1 MKRPVIGITTAQ
13 DLKECEVQLD
23 QEYIDGVVAG
33 GGVPLVL
40 PSVKKYEFIDE
51 YLEMVDGVLL
61 SGGVDICPM
70 QYGEESLAGF
80 KVEWEMTPERDGFEI
95 ALCRKAIAAQKAVFG
110 ICRGIQA
117 IAVAC
122 GGDLYQDIDTMVD
135 RSPALRHF
143 QDAPQWH
150 PSHGVEVKPGSR
162 LYEVYGKPVL
172 SVNSLHHQAIRKVPE
187 GFTVT
192 ARARDGI
199 IEAIEAEGD
208 VFVLGVQ
215 WHPESL
221 LPRDGAWAALF
232 AAFVRAAAGK

>member
-40 PSVKKYEFIDE
+40 PSIKKYEFIDE
-51 YLEMVDGVLL
+51 YLEMADGVLL

-122 GGDLYQDIDTMVD
+122 GGDLYQDINTMVE

-143 QDAPQWH
+143 QDAPRWH

-172 SVNSLHHQAIRKVPE
+172 SVKACTIRRSGKCRKDSPSP
-187 GFTVT
+187 
-192 ARARDGI
+192 RARDGI